1 MKKKKSSMIP
11 NMDEMKTHV
20 RSKGRVI
27 RALYIFLSL
36 LVIFTLIR
44 SCVRR
49 EYFNVMV
56 CLLTLALFTLPA
68 TVEKNF
74 KLRLPRFFEGV
85 VLIFIFSAEILGE
98 INSYYQR
105 IPHWDTVLHTV
116 NGFMFAAFG
125 FALLDMINRDSKI
138 KFELSPFYLALVAF
152 CFSMTVGVMWE
163 FYEFGADM
171 ILHTDMQKD
180 TYVSDIYTVTLD
192 EAKTNTVIPME
203 EIDGVV
209 LRKKDGTEVVL
220 PAYLDIGLMD
230 TMKDLMVNF
239 VGAFVFSIIGYFFVK
254 KKGTGRFARQFIPQ
268 LQESEEKSEETIL
281 RTSGGKELLLS
292 SNKGQDYE

>member
-1 MKKKKSSMIP
+1 MIP
-11 NMDEMKTHV
+11 NMDEMKSHV

-27 RALYIFLSL
+27 RALYIFLSI
-36 LVIFTLIR
+36 LVLFTLVR

-56 CLLTLALFTLPA
+56 CLLTLALFMLPA
-68 TVEKNF
+68 IVEKNF

-85 VLIFIFSAEILGE
+85 VLVFIFSAEILGE

-125 FALLDMINRDSKI
+125 FALLDMINRDGNI
-138 KFELSPFYLALVAF
+138 KFKLSPFYLALVAF
-152 CFSMTVGVMWE
+152 CFSMTVGVVWE

-171 ILHTDMQKD
+171 IFHTDMQKD
-180 TYVSDIYTVTLD
+180 TYVADLYTVSLD
-192 EAKTNTVIPME
+192 AAKTNTVIPVE
-203 EIDGVV
+203 NIREVV
-209 LRKKDGTEVVL
+209 LRGEDGTETVL
-220 PAYLDIGLMD
+220 PAYLDIGLID

-239 VGAFVFSIIGYFFVK
+239 IGAFVFSIIGFFFVK
-254 KKGTGRFARQFIPQ
+254 EKGEGKFAKQFIPQ
-268 LQESEEKSEETIL
+268 LQESEKTAEEGNLTV
-281 RTSGGKELLLS
+281 SPSQELVR
-292 SNKGQDYE
+292 KD

>member
-1 MKKKKSSMIP
+1 MIP
-11 NMDEMKTHV
+11 NMDEMKSHI

-27 RALYIFLSL
+27 RALYIFLSI
-36 LVIFTLIR
+36 LVLFTLVR

-56 CLLTLALFTLPA
+56 CLLTLALFMLPA
-68 TVEKNF
+68 IVEKNF

-85 VLIFIFSAEILGE
+85 VLVFIFSAEILGE

-125 FALLDMINRDSKI
+125 FALLDMINRDGNI
-138 KFELSPFYLALVAF
+138 KFKLSPFYLALVAF
-152 CFSMTVGVMWE
+152 CFSMTVGVVWE

-171 ILHTDMQKD
+171 IFHTDMQKD
-180 TYVSDIYTVTLD
+180 TYVADLYTVSLD
-192 EAKTNTVIPME
+192 AAKTNTVIPVE
-203 EIDGVV
+203 NIREVV
-209 LRKKDGTEVVL
+209 LRGEDGTETVL
-220 PAYLDIGLMD
+220 PAYLDIGLID

-239 VGAFVFSIIGYFFVK
+239 IGAFVFSIIGFFFVK
-254 KKGTGRFARQFIPQ
+254 EKGEGKFAKQFIPQ
-268 LQESEEKSEETIL
+268 LQESEKTAEEGTL
-281 RTSGGKELLLS
+281 TVSPSQELVR
-292 SNKGQDYE
+292 KD

>member
-1 MKKKKSSMIP
+1 MKKKKNSMIP
-11 NMDEMKTHV
+11 NMDEMKSHV

-27 RALYIFLSL
+27 RALYIFLSI
-36 LVIFTLIR
+36 LVLFTLVR

-56 CLLTLALFTLPA
+56 CLLTLALFMLPA
-68 TVEKNF
+68 IVEKNF

-85 VLIFIFSAEILGE
+85 VLVFIFSAEILGE

-125 FALLDMINRDSKI
+125 FALLDMINRDGNI
-138 KFELSPFYLALVAF
+138 KFKLSPFYLALVAF
-152 CFSMTVGVMWE
+152 CFSMTVGVVWE

-171 ILHTDMQKD
+171 IFHTDMQKD
-180 TYVSDIYTVTLD
+180 TYVADLYTVSLD
-192 EAKTNTVIPME
+192 AAKTNTVIPVE
-203 EIDGVV
+203 NIREVV
-209 LRKKDGTEVVL
+209 LRGEDGTETVL
-220 PAYLDIGLMD
+220 PAYLDIGLID

-239 VGAFVFSIIGYFFVK
+239 IGAFVFSIIGFFFVK
-254 KKGTGRFARQFIPQ
+254 EKGEGKFAKQFIPQ
-268 LQESEEKSEETIL
+268 LQESEKTAEEGNLTV
-281 RTSGGKELLLS
+281 SPSQELVR
-292 SNKGQDYE
+292 KD

>member
-1 MKKKKSSMIP
+1 MIP
-11 NMDEMKTHV
+11 NMDEMKSHI

-27 RALYIFLSL
+27 RALYIFLSI
-36 LVIFTLIR
+36 LVLFTLVR

-56 CLLTLALFTLPA
+56 CLLTLALFMLPA
-68 TVEKNF
+68 IVEKNF

-85 VLIFIFSAEILGE
+85 VLVFIFSAEILGE

-125 FALLDMINRDSKI
+125 FALLDMINRDGNI
-138 KFELSPFYLALVAF
+138 KFKLSPFYLALVAF
-152 CFSMTVGVMWE
+152 CFSMTVGVVWE

-171 ILHTDMQKD
+171 IFHTDMQKD
-180 TYVSDIYTVTLD
+180 TYVADLYTVSLD
-192 EAKTNTVIPME
+192 AAKTNTVIPVE
-203 EIDGVV
+203 NIREVV
-209 LRKKDGTEVVL
+209 LRGEDGTETVL
-220 PAYLDIGLMD
+220 PAYLDIGLID

-239 VGAFVFSIIGYFFVK
+239 IGAFVFSIIGFFFVK
-254 KKGTGRFARQFIPQ
+254 EKGEGKFAKQFIPQ
-268 LQESEEKSEETIL
+268 LQESEKTAEEGNLTV
-281 RTSGGKELLLS
+281 SPSQELVR
-292 SNKGQDYE
+292 KD

>member
-11 NMDEMKTHV
+11 NMDEMKSHI

-27 RALYIFLSL
+27 RSLYIFLSI
-36 LVIFTLIR
+36 LVLFTLVR

-56 CLLTLALFTLPA
+56 CLLTLALFMLPA
-68 TVEKNF
+68 IVEKNF

-85 VLIFIFSAEILGE
+85 VLVFIFSAEILGE

-125 FALLDMINRDSKI
+125 FALLDMINRDGNI
-138 KFELSPFYLALVAF
+138 KFKLSPFYLALVAF
-152 CFSMTVGVMWE
+152 CFSMTVGVVWE

-171 ILHTDMQKD
+171 IFHTDMQKD
-180 TYVSDIYTVTLD
+180 TYVADLYTVSLD
-192 EAKTNTVIPME
+192 AAKTNTVIPVE
-203 EIDGVV
+203 NIREVV
-209 LRKKDGTEVVL
+209 LRGEDGTETVL
-220 PAYLDIGLMD
+220 PAYLDIGLID

-239 VGAFVFSIIGYFFVK
+239 IGAFVFSIIGFFFVK
-254 KKGTGRFARQFIPQ
+254 EKGEGKFAKQFIPQ
-268 LQESEEKSEETIL
+268 LQESEKTAEEGNLTE
-281 RTSGGKELLLS
+281 SPSQELVR
-292 SNKGQDYE
+292 KD

>member
-11 NMDEMKTHV
+11 NMDEMKSHI

-27 RALYIFLSL
+27 RALYIFLSI
-36 LVIFTLIR
+36 LVLFTLVR

-56 CLLTLALFTLPA
+56 CLLTLALFMLPA
-68 TVEKNF
+68 IVEKNF

-85 VLIFIFSAEILGE
+85 VLVFIFSAEILGE

-125 FALLDMINRDSKI
+125 FALLDMINRDGNI
-138 KFELSPFYLALVAF
+138 KFKLSPFYLALVAF
-152 CFSMTVGVMWE
+152 CFSMTVGVVWE

-171 ILHTDMQKD
+171 IFHTDMQKD
-180 TYVSDIYTVTLD
+180 TYVADLYTVSLD
-192 EAKTNTVIPME
+192 AAKTNTVIPVE
-203 EIDGVV
+203 NIREVV
-209 LRKKDGTEVVL
+209 LRGEDGTETVL
-220 PAYLDIGLMD
+220 PAYLDIGLID

-239 VGAFVFSIIGYFFVK
+239 IGAFVFSIIGFFFVK
-254 KKGTGRFARQFIPQ
+254 EKGEGKFAKQFIPQ
-268 LQESEEKSEETIL
+268 LQESEKTAEEGNLTV
-281 RTSGGKELLLS
+281 SPSQELVR
-292 SNKGQDYE
+292 KD

>member
-11 NMDEMKTHV
+11 NMDEMKSHI

-27 RALYIFLSL
+27 RSLYIFLSI
-36 LVIFTLIR
+36 LVLFTLVR

-56 CLLTLALFTLPA
+56 CLLTLALFMLPA
-68 TVEKNF
+68 IVEKNF

-85 VLIFIFSAEILGE
+85 VLVFIFSAEILGE

-125 FALLDMINRDSKI
+125 FALLDMINRVGNI
-138 KFELSPFYLALVAF
+138 KFKLSPFYLALVAF
-152 CFSMTVGVMWE
+152 CFSMTVGVVWE

-171 ILHTDMQKD
+171 IFHTDMQKD
-180 TYVSDIYTVTLD
+180 TYVADLYTVSLD
-192 EAKTNTVIPME
+192 VAKTNTVIPVE
-203 EIDGVV
+203 NIREVV
-209 LRKKDGTEVVL
+209 LRGEDGTETVL
-220 PAYLDIGLMD
+220 PAYLDIGLID

-239 VGAFVFSIIGYFFVK
+239 IGAFVFSIIGFFFVK
-254 KKGTGRFARQFIPQ
+254 EKGEGKFAKQFIPQ
-268 LQESEEKSEETIL
+268 LQESEKTAEEGNLTV
-281 RTSGGKELLLS
+281 SPSQELVR
-292 SNKGQDYE
+292 KD

>member
-11 NMDEMKTHV
+11 NMDEMKSHI

-27 RALYIFLSL
+27 RSLYIFLSI
-36 LVIFTLIR
+36 LVLFTLVR

-56 CLLTLALFTLPA
+56 CLLTLALFMLPA
-68 TVEKNF
+68 IVEKNF

-85 VLIFIFSAEILGE
+85 VLVFIFSAEILGE

-125 FALLDMINRDSKI
+125 FALLDMINRDGNI
-138 KFELSPFYLALVAF
+138 KFKLSPFYLALVAF
-152 CFSMTVGVMWE
+152 CFSMTVGVVWE

-171 ILHTDMQKD
+171 IFHTDMQKD
-180 TYVSDIYTVTLD
+180 TYVADLYTVSLD
-192 EAKTNTVIPME
+192 VAKTNTVIPVE
-203 EIDGVV
+203 NIREVV
-209 LRKKDGTEVVL
+209 LRGEDGTETVL
-220 PAYLDIGLMD
+220 PAYLDIGLID

-239 VGAFVFSIIGYFFVK
+239 IGAFVFSIIGFFFVK
-254 KKGTGRFARQFIPQ
+254 EKGEGKFAKQFIPQ
-268 LQESEEKSEETIL
+268 LQESEKTAEEGNLTV
-281 RTSGGKELLLS
+281 SPSQELVR
-292 SNKGQDYE
+292 KD

>member
-11 NMDEMKTHV
+11 NMDEMKSHI

-27 RALYIFLSL
+27 RALYIFLSI
-36 LVIFTLIR
+36 LVLFTLVR

-56 CLLTLALFTLPA
+56 CLLTLALFMLPA
-68 TVEKNF
+68 IVEKNF

-85 VLIFIFSAEILGE
+85 VLVFIFSAEILGE

-125 FALLDMINRDSKI
+125 FALLDMINRDGNI
-138 KFELSPFYLALVAF
+138 KFKLSPFYLALVAF
-152 CFSMTVGVMWE
+152 CFSMTVGVVWE

-171 ILHTDMQKD
+171 IFHTDMQKD
-180 TYVSDIYTVTLD
+180 TYVADLYTVSLD
-192 EAKTNTVIPME
+192 VAKTNTVIPVE
-203 EIDGVV
+203 NIREVV
-209 LRKKDGTEVVL
+209 LRGEDGTETVL
-220 PAYLDIGLMD
+220 PAYLDIGLID

-239 VGAFVFSIIGYFFVK
+239 IGAFVFSIIGFFFVK
-254 KKGTGRFARQFIPQ
+254 EKGEGKFAKQFIPQ
-268 LQESEEKSEETIL
+268 LQESEKTAEEGNL
-281 RTSGGKELLLS
+281 AVSPSQELVR
-292 SNKGQDYE
+292 KD

>member
-11 NMDEMKTHV
+11 NMDEMKRHI

-27 RALYIFLSL
+27 RALYIFLSV
-36 LVIFTLIR
+36 LVLFTLVR

-56 CLLTLALFTLPA
+56 CLLTLALFMLPA
-68 TVEKNF
+68 IVEKNF

-85 VLIFIFSAEILGE
+85 VLVFIFSAEILGE

-125 FALLDMINRDSKI
+125 FALLDMINRDGNI
-138 KFELSPFYLALVAF
+138 KFKLSPFYLALVAF
-152 CFSMTVGVMWE
+152 CFSMTVGVVWE

-171 ILHTDMQKD
+171 IFHTDMQKD
-180 TYVSDIYTVTLD
+180 TYVADLYTVSLD
-192 EAKTNTVIPME
+192 VAKTNTVIPVE
-203 EIDGVV
+203 NIREVV
-209 LRKKDGTEVVL
+209 LRGEDGTETVL
-220 PAYLDIGLMD
+220 PAYLDIGLID

-239 VGAFVFSIIGYFFVK
+239 IGAFVFSIIGFFFVK
-254 KKGTGRFARQFIPQ
+254 EKGEGKFAKQFIPQ
-268 LQESEEKSEETIL
+268 LQESEKTAEEGNLTV
-281 RTSGGKELLLS
+281 SPSQELVR
-292 SNKGQDYE
+292 KD